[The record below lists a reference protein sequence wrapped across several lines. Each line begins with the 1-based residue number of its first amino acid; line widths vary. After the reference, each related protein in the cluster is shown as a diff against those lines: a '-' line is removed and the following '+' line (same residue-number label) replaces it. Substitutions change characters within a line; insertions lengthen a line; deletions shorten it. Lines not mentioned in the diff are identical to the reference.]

1 MLLKYKIPII
11 MFAVFAVLMGSFVTS
26 VLSNST
32 AVRRESQFET
42 AKARSQDYSNKV
54 RAFLANKLIEI
65 KGLESNVSMIRD
77 LDDEAKKEH
86 ILKLLLKL
94 VELPAVSSVY
104 INFEPGSFFSAEL
117 TEPGHTYSIDA
128 FRPST
133 GGVETSVEE
142 SYDMSAEEDMEWYLG
157 SKKTGKPNLTEPY
170 KWRYNENEP
179 ELSMISLTYPIF
191 VDEKFAGVIG
201 IDLELDALQKAL
213 FDGMRDNTIGSY
225 VIFVSNEGLRVAHPK
240 RELILVPIGNDLP
253 GEQQRDLQDA
263 IRKGEERVIVKK
275 SLETGASSVLA
286 FVPMNLK
293 GFEKPWS
300 IGYAISHS
308 ALRAEELRVRKMVIW
323 VLVAALTLWACFLF
337 LLIAKTFKPLTGM
350 VKLLAKMTEGEG
362 DLTIRLEE
370 GGKDEIG
377 QMSSGLN
384 KLIDKLHKTIKTT
397 QKEAKNLLDTSSTLY
412 KLSGNL
418 SQSSEASLAQSASAS
433 KATEAASEN
442 AKEIADD
449 AAKTSAHS
457 NELAST
463 AEQMSMNMNS
473 VASAVE
479 ELSASFGEITAN
491 TDQSRKIASEATQK
505 SGEATEVMG
514 KLGVAAKEIGHVTN
528 VIKGIAD
535 KTNLLALNA
544 TIEAASAGEAG
555 KGFAVVA
562 NEIKELANQSAISAD
577 DIANRIEGIQNGTNN
592 AVKVINNVSGIITKI
607 NSSVEEISGSVRQQT
622 EASNEIANN
631 AGQANIGARQLVG
644 SISEVAQVA
653 RASAQNAEN
662 VAQGIM
668 SVSES
673 VSVMYEGAKKSNS
686 DSAEL
691 NKTANTLKS
700 MAENLDSIVSK
711 FKT

>member
-11 MFAVFAVLMGSFVTS
+11 MFVVFTVLIGSFVAS

-54 RAFLANKLIEI
+54 KAFLAGKLIEL

-77 LDDEAKKEH
+77 LDDETKKEQ

-104 INFEPGSFFSAEL
+104 VNFEPGSFFSAKL
-117 TEPGHTYSIDA
+117 TQPGHTYSVDA
-128 FRPST
+128 FRPSA
-133 GGVETSVEE
+133 GGVETSIEE
-142 SYDMSAEEDMEWYLG
+142 SYDMDTGEDIEWYVG
-157 SKKTGKPNLTEPY
+157 SKKSGKPNLTEPY

-179 ELSMISLTYPIF
+179 ELLMISLTYPIF

-213 FDGMRDNTIGSY
+213 FDGMQDNSIGSY
-225 VIFVSNEGLRVAHPK
+225 VIFVSNEGLRVAYPK
-240 RELILVPIGNDLP
+240 RDLILAPIGDDLP
-253 GEQQRDLQDA
+253 QAEQKDLQDA
-263 IRKGEERVIVKK
+263 ISKGEERVIIQK
-275 SLETGASSVLA
+275 SSVTGEVSVVA
-286 FVPMNLK
+286 YVPMKPSGL
-293 GFEKPWS
+293 ERPWS
-300 IGYAISHS
+300 IGYSVPHS
-308 ALRAEELRVRKMVIW
+308 ALREEELRVRKMVIG
-323 VLVAALTLWACFLF
+323 VLVAALTLWASFLF

-362 DLTIRLEE
+362 DLTIRLAE
-370 GGKDEIG
+370 GGSDEIG

-397 QKEAKNLLDTSSTLY
+397 QKEAKGLLDTSSTLY

-418 SQSSEASLAQSASAS
+418 SHSSQTSLAQSENAS

-442 AKEIADD
+442 ARAIAND

-479 ELSASFGEITAN
+479 ELSASFAEITGN
-491 TDQSRKIASEATQK
+491 TDRSRKIASEATQK
-505 SGEATEVMG
+505 SDEATDVMS

-562 NEIKELANQSAISAD
+562 GEIKELANQSSQSAD
-577 DIANRIEGIQNGTNN
+577 DIARRIEGIQSGTSN
-592 AVKVINNVSGIITKI
+592 AVKVIHKVSEIINKI
-607 NSSVEEISGSVRQQT
+607 NTSIDEIAGSVKQQT

-631 AGQANIGARQLVG
+631 AGQANTGAKQLVG
-644 SISEVAQVA
+644 SISEIAVAA

-662 VAQGIM
+662 VAQGTK

-691 NKTANTLKS
+691 NQTAGSLKS
-700 MAENLDSIVSK
+700 LAEDLDLIVSK